1 MYFSKAC
8 AALCVATLIAHP
20 AAASLPDPVRAM
32 IDAAFEDGET
42 DTIDTVITLAKRT
55 NPDDVAEIDA
65 IRAEYDA
72 ARAQAR
78 VERLVNQGF
87 FEGWSGEGEL
97 GFSQSTGN
105 SDNISLAAGLSLTRE
120 GLRWRHAFRARADF
134 QRSNGT
140 TTRERFLVAIE
151 PQYKINEQLFA
162 YGLGQYERDRFQGY
176 SARYTASG
184 GLGYR
189 VIDNDGMTLD
199 LRAGPAWRQ
208 TELTAGGTDSALAGL
223 ASLDLQWDITD
234 SLALHQTASALVES
248 GTSTFTSE
256 TALETQLVGALSA
269 RLGYRVEYETNPP
282 AGRESTDTQTRATLV
297 YGF

>member
-1 MYFSKAC
+1 MNFSKAGTVLC
-8 AALCVATLIAHP
+8 AATLFAHP
-20 AAASLPDPVRAM
+20 ATAALPEPVRAM
-32 IDAAFEDGET
+32 IETAFEDGEAG
-42 DTIDTVITLAKRT
+42 TIDTVIEIAKRT
-55 NPDDVAEIDA
+55 NPDDSAEIDA
-65 IRAEYDA
+65 MRAEYETA
-72 ARAQAR
+72 NAEARA
-78 VERLVNQGF
+78 ERLSTQGV
-87 FEGWSGEGEL
+87 FEGWSGDGEL

-140 TTRERFLVAIE
+140 TTRERFLVAVE
-151 PQYKINEQLFA
+151 PQYKFNDRLFA

-176 SARYTASG
+176 SARYITSG

-189 VIDNDGMTLD
+189 VIDNDGLTLD
-199 LRAGPAWRQ
+199 LRAGPAWRR
-208 TELTAGGTDSALAGL
+208 TELTVGGTDSSLAGL
-223 ASLDLQWDITD
+223 ASLDLQWDIADGLT
-234 SLALHQTASALVES
+234 LHQTASALVES

-269 RLGYRVEYETNPP
+269 RLGYRVEYESDPP

>member
-8 AALCVATLIAHP
+8 AALCVATLTAYP
-20 AAASLPDPVRAM
+20 AAAALPDPVRAM
-32 IDAAFEDGET
+32 IDAAFEDGEAA
-42 DTIDTVITLAKRT
+42 TIDAVITLAKRT
-55 NPDDVAEIDA
+55 NPDDVPEIDA

-78 VERLVNQGF
+78 AERLGTQGF

-105 SDNISLAAGLSLTRE
+105 SDNISLAAGLALTRE
-120 GLRWRHAFRARADF
+120 GHRWRHAFRAQADF

-140 TTRERFLVAIE
+140 TTREHFLVAIE
-151 PQYKINEQLFA
+151 PQYKINDRLFA

-208 TELTAGGTDSALAGL
+208 TELTTGGTDSALAGL
-223 ASLDLQWDITD
+223 ASLDLQWDIAD
-234 SLALHQTASALVES
+234 SLALRQRASALLES
-248 GTSTFTSE
+248 GTSTLTSE
-256 TALETQLVGALSA
+256 TALETRLVGALSA
-269 RLGYRVEYETNPP
+269 RLGYRVEYESDPP
-282 AGRESTDTQTRATLV
+282 TGRKSTDTQTRATLV